1 MKKKI
6 LVAAV
11 ILFFV
16 ASASVFSFGIGA
28 AFGINE
34 IGSGNVGNFMIS
46 AKFDQLPVVLGLTYN
61 LDDPFT
67 MGLYA
72 DWHMVRQPLINFV
85 NIYAGPGLYFA
96 FADVENDAIS
106 LGLRVPVALYIF
118 PIDFLEI
125 FLEVAPAFSFIP
137 SPDLNFQSAIGFR
150 FWF

>member
-6 LVAAV
+6 LVAALV
-11 ILFFV
+11 LFFV
-16 ASASVFSFGIGA
+16 AGTSVFSFGIGA

-34 IGSGNVGNFMIS
+34 IGDGNVGNFMIS

-61 LDDPFT
+61 LEDPFT

-72 DWHMVRQPLINFV
+72 DWHLVRQPLINFV
-85 NIYAGPGLYFA
+85 NIYAGPGLFFSFA
-96 FADVENDAIS
+96 NVDNDAIN

-118 PIDFLEI
+118 PIDFLEV

-137 SPDLNFQSAIGFR
+137 EPDLTFQSAIGFR